1 MRPLALHPLA
11 WWAWALALA
20 VAATRV
26 SDVRVVALLLAAV
39 VAVVI
44 LRRDDSPWAR
54 SFPAYL
60 VLGVC
65 IVVVRI
71 AFHVV
76 VGIKSPGTVVLDLP
90 RVRTPDWAVGIELFG
105 PVTTT
110 GLATA
115 AAAGLRLAVLVVCFG
130 AANALANPKRA
141 LRALPASLHH
151 MGSAVVIA
159 ISVTPQL
166 VAAAVGVRRAQR
178 LRGTPRRG
186 ARAVLASAV
195 PVLTD
200 ALDRSL
206 ALAAS
211 MDSRGYARTLPG
223 RSDRRVG
230 ALLLLALLSAAF
242 GTYALLAG
250 SSVPQSAGMLAAG
263 AAAAVAASVLAGRQV
278 QRSRYRPDVWGRPE
292 TLVALAGAVAAGL
305 LIASSGATG
314 QLLLAVAG
322 AALAAAPALGSRR
335 FAS

>member
-1 MRPLALHPLA
+1 MRPPALHPLA

-44 LRRDDSPWAR
+44 LRRDESRWAR

-130 AANALANPKRA
+130 LASALANPTRA
-141 LRALPASLHH
+141 LRVLPTSLHH

-166 VAAAVGVRRAQR
+166 VAITTAEPMWCSDVG
-178 LRGTPRRG
+178 
-186 ARAVLASAV
+186 
-195 PVLTD
+195 
-200 ALDRSL
+200 
-206 ALAAS
+206 
-211 MDSRGYARTLPG
+211 
-223 RSDRRVG
+223 
-230 ALLLLALLSAAF
+230 
-242 GTYALLAG
+242 
-250 SSVPQSAGMLAAG
+250 
-263 AAAAVAASVLAGRQV
+263 
-278 QRSRYRPDVWGRPE
+278 
-292 TLVALAGAVAAGL
+292 
-305 LIASSGATG
+305 
-314 QLLLAVAG
+314 
-322 AALAAAPALGSRR
+322 
-335 FAS
+335 

>member
-11 WWAWALALA
+11 WWAWALAA
-20 VAATRV
+20 Q
-26 SDVRVVALLLAAV
+26 DHD
-39 VAVVI
+39 
-44 LRRDDSPWAR
+44 RDDSPWAR

-60 VLGVC
+60 VLGGC

-76 VGIKSPGTVVLDLP
+76 VGIKSPGTVLLDLP
-90 RVRTPDWAVGIELFG
+90 RLRTPDWAVGIELFG

-110 GLATA
+110 GLASA
-115 AAAGLRLAVLVVCFG
+115 AAAGLRLALLVVCFG

-178 LRGTPRRG
+178 LRGTPQRG
-186 ARAVLASAV
+186 ARAILASAV

-250 SSVPQSAGMLAAG
+250 SSVPQSAGMLTAG

-278 QRSRYRPDVWGRPE
+278 QRTRYRPAPDVRP
-292 TLVALAGAVAAGL
+292 VPAA
-305 LIASSGATG
+305 
-314 QLLLAVAG
+314 
-322 AALAAAPALGSRR
+322 
-335 FAS
+335 